1 MNSHRWADF
10 YLTDFFDCVKGNQ
23 NNMASLTDGSL
34 PLVSARKTDNGYKQ
48 FVEPNHKRIFEG
60 NILTLNNDGDGGAGI
75 AYYQPH
81 RMALDSHV
89 TALIPKQNLS
99 RFHLLF
105 VAMCITKQRER
116 FGHGYS
122 INASRI
128 RTFKYMLPVTA
139 NGTPDWQFMENYM
152 RQKEQQILKPTI
164 DKLCKQL
171 IYSQI
176 GGGNATS
183 STTNGKRLIL
193 PMFSPTFNVANA
205 SKKLTIQKAVFR
217 MCPQRRNPMVSMALL
232 ETQAA

>member
-60 NILTLNNDGDGGAGI
+60 NIITLNNDGDGGAGI

-139 NGTPDWQFMENYM
+139 NGTPDWQFMEKYM

-171 IYSQI
+171 ICNQI
-176 GGGNATS
+176 GGGAA
-183 STTNGKRLIL
+183 R
-193 PMFSPTFNVANA
+193 P
-205 SKKLTIQKAVFR
+205 
-217 MCPQRRNPMVSMALL
+217 PQPQVESI
-232 ETQAA
+232 